1 MSLYDYWNNGTTNE
15 LYLYVPQ
22 WSRYDE
28 TTGDLLGVSA
38 EKFYYL
44 GTTGQYNIIASIHR
58 FQVLGGID
66 D

>member
-1 MSLYDYWNNGTTNE
+1 M
-15 LYLYVPQ
+15 PQ
-22 WSRYDE
+22 WSKYDE
-28 TTGDLLGVSA
+28 TTGQLLSTSQ
-38 EKFYYL
+38 EKLYYL